1 MAAPLPAPQRR
12 RSRELTFGAVVAL
25 IVVAVAAGILVQRGR
40 VTAADAIYRGPIALV
55 TLTAG
60 DTVTMAQPGV
70 TTPVLV
76 IYEDFQ
82 CPICN
87 DFELANG
94 GAVEKLAYQGRVKV
108 VYHLFTIFMGSQP
121 RQANST
127 RAWAAAKCVPPGSW
141 LRYHDLLYAHQPAET
156 AGDGFAITEL
166 LALGR
171 RIGLASSTFVQCVA
185 SQRYAAQIV
194 PLSNRLIKD
203 GVNETP
209 MVTLNGRQVSLTT
222 LVSPSDT
229 LSRAIRAAH

>member
-1 MAAPLPAPQRR
+1 VDAPLLAPQHRR
-12 RSRELTFGAVVAL
+12 GRDLSIVAIVAL
-25 IVVAVAAGILVQRGR
+25 IVVAVAAGLLAQRSR
-40 VTAADAIYRGPIALV
+40 ATAADASYHGPFAPV

-60 DTVTMAQPGV
+60 DTVTMAQPGIAA
-70 TTPVLV
+70 PVLV

-82 CPICN
+82 CPICH

-94 GAVEKLAYQGRVKV
+94 GAVEKLADQGQVKV
-108 VYHLFTIFMGSQP
+108 VYQLFTIFVGSQP

-127 RAWAAAKCVPPGSW
+127 RAWAAARCVPAGSW

-156 AGDGFAITEL
+156 AGDGFAVTEL

-171 RIGLASSTFVQCVA
+171 RIGLTSSSFTQCVA

-194 PLSNRLIKD
+194 PISNRLIKD

-209 MVTLNGRQVSLTT
+209 VVTLNGRRVSLTT
-222 LVSPSDT
+222 LVSPSDA
-229 LSRAIRAAH
+229 LARAIRAAH